1 MENKKHKWSLFLVSL
16 PVMIWTL
23 IPVLWILSLAVRPQ
37 SELGSRKF
45 IPETF
50 SLENFKLVLTGNASD
65 LFLPS
70 LRNSI
75 IVGLSATV
83 ISVVLATFCAYAI
96 ARLDFPGKKAILFT
110 SLTVSFFPVIS
121 LVTPLF
127 DLWRKIGLFDT
138 IPGLIIPY
146 LSLTLPL
153 SIWVLSAFFQQIPW
167 EMEHAA
173 QVDGATAW
181 QAFWKVIVPLA
192 APGVFTTAI
201 ITFFTAWNDF
211 VFAISL
217 TSESARTVPA
227 ALSFFTGASAFEQPT
242 GAISA
247 AAVIVTIPVVLLVLF
262 FQRHIVAGL
271 TSGAV
276 KG

>member
-23 IPVLWILSLAVRPQ
+23 IPVLWILSLAIRPQ

-121 LVTPLF
+121 GA
-127 DLWRKIGLFDT
+127 R
-138 IPGLIIPY
+138 
-146 LSLTLPL
+146 
-153 SIWVLSAFFQQIPW
+153 SACSTQSR
-167 EMEHAA
+167 
-173 QVDGATAW
+173 V
-181 QAFWKVIVPLA
+181 
-192 APGVFTTAI
+192 
-201 ITFFTAWNDF
+201 
-211 VFAISL
+211 
-217 TSESARTVPA
+217 
-227 ALSFFTGASAFEQPT
+227 
-242 GAISA
+242 
-247 AAVIVTIPVVLLVLF
+247 
-262 FQRHIVAGL
+262 
-271 TSGAV
+271 
-276 KG
+276 